1 MKIDRWRKTAN
12 DLARGRGSI
21 SQRIG
26 EEEDVWKS
34 NRREE
39 TADLDNFVCP
49 VAKINLN
56 GFTSYYD
63 FPYLV

>member
-26 EEEDVWKS
+26 EEEDV
-34 NRREE
+34 
-39 TADLDNFVCP
+39 
-49 VAKINLN
+49 
-56 GFTSYYD
+56 
-63 FPYLV
+63 